1 MKNNLYIMFKPEGI
15 LNNIYSNNTDDL
27 KWDKI
32 NIKGMLEL
40 IFLAQEFFNVKCMII
55 SNKNSLKKL
64 KLELRKQSESIVD
77 DAEKSMADKLI
88 GKLVGK
94 VLYDES
100 LTEQQM
106 IERYMRNK
114 DGYLLIFN
122 QDINYPNKVVWKV
135 SNAFGLTVYDAKII
149 TQELK
154 LLLEERK

>member
-1 MKNNLYIMFKPEGI
+1 MKNNLYIVFKPDGI
-15 LNNIYSNNTDDL
+15 LNNIYSNNIDDL

-32 NIKGMLEL
+32 NVKGMLEL
-40 IFLAQEFFNVKCMII
+40 IFLAQEFFNVQCMII

-77 DAEKSMADKLI
+77 NTEKLMADKLI

-122 QDINYPNKVVWKV
+122 QDINYPNKVFWKI

-154 LLLEERK
+154 LLLKEKK

>member
-1 MKNNLYIMFKPEGI
+1 MKNNLYIIFKPDGI

-27 KWDKI
+27 KWDKV
-32 NIKGMLEL
+32 NVKGMLEL
-40 IFLAQEFFNVKCMII
+40 IFLTQEFFNVKCMII
-55 SNKNSLKKL
+55 SNKNSLRDL

-77 DAEKSMADKLI
+77 DTEKSMADKLI

-122 QDINYPNKVVWKV
+122 QDINYPNKVFWKI

-154 LLLEERK
+154 